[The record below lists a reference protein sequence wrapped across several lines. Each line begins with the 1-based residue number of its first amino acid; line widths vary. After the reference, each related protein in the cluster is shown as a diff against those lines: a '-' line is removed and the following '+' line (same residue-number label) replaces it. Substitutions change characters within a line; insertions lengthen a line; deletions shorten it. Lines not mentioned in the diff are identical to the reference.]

1 MHRIAVPLLLAAACA
16 GTQEPRGTTPGA
28 TAPTAAATDDSD
40 EQVCREEHVTG
51 SLRPRTVCRS
61 KMEMRKDQ
69 HDAQEFSNRG
79 NRWMQTKQ
87 GN

>member
-1 MHRIAVPLLLAAACA
+1 MHRIAVSLLLAAACA
-16 GTQEPRGTTPGA
+16 GTQEPRGAAPGV
-28 TAPTAAATDDSD
+28 TAAETGDDSD